1 DTLALEYARDKA
13 LGLPIDPP
21 ANYFPGDDD
30 TKPPL
35 CTWRSGANLLFA
47 NWLNY
52 FVYQSTPYDLL
63 TMPKID

>member
-1 DTLALEYARDKA
+1 
-13 LGLPIDPP
+13 
-21 ANYFPGDDD
+21 NYFPGDDD